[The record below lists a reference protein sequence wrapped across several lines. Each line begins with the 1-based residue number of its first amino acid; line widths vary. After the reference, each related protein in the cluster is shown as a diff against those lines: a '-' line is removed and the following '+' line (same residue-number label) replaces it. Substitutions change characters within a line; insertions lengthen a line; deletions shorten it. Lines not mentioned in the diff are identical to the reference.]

1 MRERIRQKAYSFNNS
16 LNKIDIQKL
25 TENSHPASLTRG
37 IQDNLKVGF

>member
-25 TENSHPASLTRG
+25 TEKSHPASLTRG
-37 IQDNLKVGF
+37 NQDNLKAGL